1 MVTFLKRERERERE
15 RFLTVWVIERNF
27 RSKRRKLFVI
37 EEGKKKKKKK
47 MEKIADESFLLR
59 PNSFLSAQQD
69 QVDL

>member
-1 MVTFLKRERERERE
+1 M
-15 RFLTVWVIERNF
+15 WVIERNF

-37 EEGKKKKKKK
+37 EEGKKKKK